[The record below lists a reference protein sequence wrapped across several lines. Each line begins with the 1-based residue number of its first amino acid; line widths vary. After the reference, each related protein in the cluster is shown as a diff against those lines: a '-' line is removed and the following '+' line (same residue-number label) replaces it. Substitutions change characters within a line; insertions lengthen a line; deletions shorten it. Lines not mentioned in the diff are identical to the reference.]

1 MTYIPKAVRREVADR
16 AQNHCEY
23 CLLDQRDALY
33 KHEVDHIIPEKHR
46 GQTVLDNLC
55 LACLE
60 CNRYKGSN
68 FGSFAPETGQVAL
81 LFNPRRQI
89 WREHFRLN
97 AARIIPLSP
106 EGRVTVFILN
116 VNDELRVQERW
127 ALIRAGTYPPVEA

>member
-1 MTYIPKAVRREVADR
+1 MTYIPEAVRREVADR
-16 AQNHCEY
+16 AQNRCEY

-55 LACLE
+55 LARLE

-68 FGSFAPETGQVAL
+68 FGSFDPETGQVAL

-89 WREHFRLN
+89 WREHFRLD

-116 VNDELRVQERW
+116 VNDELRVRERW
-127 ALIRAGTYPPVEA
+127 ALIRAGTYFL